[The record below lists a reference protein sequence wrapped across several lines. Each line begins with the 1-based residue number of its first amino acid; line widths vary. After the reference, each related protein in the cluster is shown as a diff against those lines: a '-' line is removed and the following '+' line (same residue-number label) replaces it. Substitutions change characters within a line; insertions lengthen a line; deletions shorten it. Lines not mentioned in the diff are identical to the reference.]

1 MSRITKETDE
11 NHVQGIVLVSRKARE
26 ILNPRQVESYRV
38 HRRDMAEWLLNLG
51 KNPDKAEGYAQSTSQ
66 MRMWRLDKLYRYVW
80 NDLEEGY
87 TENITTGHADQWMQH
102 LAHQEL
108 SAEYKSDCQKSCKTL
123 FKWQNWKNNTE
134 IDWEPQINY
143 TGNSGT
149 HAPRDFLSRE
159 ERQKLREASL
169 EYGSV
174 PAYDGLTPG
183 ERDRWKAHLAQ
194 RFGKSKSEVTV
205 DDWKRANSFKIPSLV
220 WTSLDA
226 GFRPIEVGRATV
238 SWIDTGNNVLRIP
251 KEDSSKNTENWTV
264 SITERTTKFLEKWLK
279 ERRQYKQYQ
288 GSDRLWLTRESNPY
302 TTQSL
307 NHIMK
312 RLCELAEIPRE
323 NRKITWYSIRHSTGT
338 YMAREEGLG
347 AAQQQL
353 RHKREQTTMK
363 YDQAPVEDRRDAL
376 DKIG

>member
-1 MSRITKETDE
+1 
-11 NHVQGIVLVSRKARE
+11 V
-26 ILNPRQVESYRV
+26 
-38 HRRDMAEWLLNLG
+38 EWLLDLG
-51 KNPDKAEGYAQSTSQ
+51 KDPEKAEGYAHSTVQ
-66 MRMWRLDKLYRYVW
+66 MRMWRLDKFYRFVW
-80 NDLEEGY
+80 NELDEGY
-87 TENITTGHADQWMQH
+87 TESISTEHADQWMQH

-123 FKWQNWKNNTE
+123 FKWQAWKNSSE
-134 IDWEPQINY
+134 VEWEPSINY
-143 TGNSGT
+143 TGESGT
-149 HAPRDFLSRE
+149 HSPRDFLMRE
-159 ERQKLREASL
+159 ERRKLREASL

-174 PAYDGLTPG
+174 PSYDGCSPV

-194 RFGKSKSEVTV
+194 RFGKSKSEISRE
-205 DDWKRANSFKIPSLV
+205 DWKRANSFKIPSLV

-226 GFRPIEVGRATV
+226 GLRPIEVGNAKL
-238 SWIDTGNNVLRIP
+238 SWIDLGNELLRIP
-251 KEDSSKNTENWTV
+251 KEESSKNVENWTV
-264 SITERTTKFLEKWLK
+264 SLTERTTKFLEKWLD
-279 ERRQYKQYQ
+279 ERRQYSRYT

-307 NHIMK
+307 NYIMK
-312 RLCELAEIPRE
+312 RLCSLADIDRSQ
-323 NRKITWYSIRHSTGT
+323 RKITWYSIRHSTGT

-353 RHKREQTTMK
+353 RHKSEQTTMK